1 MGHSAVN
8 PLKKP
13 TGSFHIR
20 LFQSDYSIINKDM
33 KNQKNGQN
41 VTEEWITALSKLR
54 IELNHIDLE
63 FMQLITLWKSFQLD
77 LDDVLIENS
86 EFLKDGLN

>member
-1 MGHSAVN
+1 
-8 PLKKP
+8 
-13 TGSFHIR
+13 
-20 LFQSDYSIINKDM
+20 M